1 MLLSGEDPRGGAPG
15 PRPPKKQLEKI
26 WFFGVKSWFFTR
38 NTPKIFA
45 PPSPR
50 CNFFKYSPLT
60 WNPGSA
66 HGKRRGYIFFEWNK
80 CLWFSSLMGQHLIQ
94 EIFEQLYSVVKIG
107 AISVASSLSTL
118 GLISSGPAAL
128 FGFKFRRSL
137 AMPSQVMV
145 ISGIVWYFDFI
156 DNLQLDS
163 NSLSVILSIFEN
175 TDLNWSF
182 KTFALGM
189 GSVINLPSCF
199 NDEIPWW
206 SVFLCLI

>member
-1 MLLSGEDPRGGAPG
+1 
-15 PRPPKKQLEKI
+15 
-26 WFFGVKSWFFTR
+26 
-38 NTPKIFA
+38 
-45 PPSPR
+45 
-50 CNFFKYSPLT
+50 
-60 WNPGSA
+60 
-66 HGKRRGYIFFEWNK
+66 
-80 CLWFSSLMGQHLIQ
+80 MGQLLIQ
-94 EIFEQLYSVVKIG
+94 EIFEKIYSVVKIG

-118 GLISSGPAAL
+118 GLISSGSAAL

-145 ISGIVWYFDFI
+145 ISGIVWYFDFT

-206 SVFLCLI
+206 SLFFMFDIGPKLSDRLKCSFSFLWCDNSLDILPIALS